1 MIKFYRNIIFCLIL
15 ITKVFVN
22 GQFYHFSLPLDIQG
36 DTYIFGDL
44 KSDSAISMK
53 NDVSIFLN
61 GDLFHDVTTNLTNR
75 TFIAYNR
82 SNGVP
87 PNGKII
93 FNNSTIIQKLNISNN
108 TVLNNLQNSNP
119 FGLNITNSN
128 SNFGNLE
135 VWDSFDLSGS
145 SNITLDSVNLELK
158 FKYNLDPLL
167 PARTNTYGSI
177 SGESNSSLIIPSS
190 DSLEK
195 VFVIGPYASSSTTE
209 FPNDYNIGLS
219 INHSDNYNDSVEYSR
234 YGTYIPNVSDTSFNR
249 YFVVTEPVELNS
261 PEIEYH
267 NNLLRSMNED
277 SLDIYISDN
286 YGQTWSQV
294 GATTDTVS
302 NIITDNNNF
311 GWKPSLNAPLNQSII
326 TVGKKD
332 CNNPPEVNLSLDST
346 AVCSGNNA
354 VIEFDSI
361 TPSCSVE
368 WFKDGVFSTTLTPNN
383 GSSTPVP
390 TLSVNQSGWYLIT
403 IEDSRGCLNKD
414 SIKVKSSDLPEFGT
428 GNCFGINL
436 PCIGDPMNF
445 SANPDSSDSSNMT
458 YNWDFDYYSNNGSNI
473 SSLKNPSFLYT
484 QSGVHSVQLTITD
497 SSGCFSSC
505 ERTVTVLPYPSADF
519 SFQNSCDQTPINFT
533 NLSTTTYG
541 GLNYN
546 WNFGVA
552 TSNLE
557 DPSNTFPSSGSFE
570 VELIADIAG
579 TCRDTIVKT
588 INVFPLPNANF
599 TFNDTCE
606 NDTVFYSNQS
616 TILISDS
623 ITSSKWNFSNVSV
636 SNFYNSY
643 YVYSQNGTYST
654 ELKVTSSNGCSDS
667 TSKSVEI
674 FPSPSIDF
682 LSRNNL
688 NSPTNSFCLYDTILF
703 YPNSDSLVSFWD
715 FGDDS
720 TSNDTNALK
729 NFNNFGTY
737 NVELTQTS
745 SNGCSSK
752 KTKNI
757 EINPIPVALTNSPND
772 QCLGLPVSF
781 ASLSFVDNNNTI
793 SSHSWNFEYPLPS
806 TPTLA
811 SNPSPLIFSDTGTK
825 LIELTVT
832 SNNNCISRIL
842 DTIQIFPIPNV
853 DFGQDSISTCGTS
866 YVLNAPQNCNNF
878 WSNGL
883 TTDSIIVNY
892 SNTYNVKS
900 TDLNGCINR
909 DTISITL
916 NSSFS
921 PQISSSSACD
931 SSVLDCGSVD
941 ADYYWFNSNSS
952 YTYSYSNGQVNLTGL
967 IDTIGTSRFLKIDSS
982 GLYKVLVVDQ
992 NNCPG
997 EDSIN
1002 AIINLSP
1009 VNFSTFSDTLS
1020 PCVGDSMLTDSLPFG
1035 VNYSYS
1041 WNPQLSSNY
1050 PLNSSRIWVSQ
1061 LTTYTVLIEDT
1072 ITTCNLTNVISVI
1085 PRSNPQLD
1093 LSFINNFGN
1102 DSINICDSVTVNS
1115 DALSNSYLWTDA
1127 SQNLIGFNSSINI
1140 NSSGYY
1146 SCEISFGTCSSS
1158 DSLYVA
1164 AYETPT
1170 FQLLGGITDTLLCSY
1185 NTLVMDDLSNYGA
1198 TFNWSNGSTDSILF
1212 INSAGNYIVEV
1223 GDSLSP
1229 GLCKS
1234 KDTILVNFSPVLDVD
1249 LGTDLVKCI
1258 GSDLE
1263 LSTGINNNDIQHEW
1277 YKDGLLINN
1286 SNSSSLFVSDTG
1298 LYNVIISDTLN
1309 CNAKDTIKVN
1319 STNQE
1324 LNAQFLST
1332 SIVSQGDSVKFINL
1346 SYPSPF
1352 TSSWLINDSI
1362 YDIDSPI
1369 HSVWLNSFNDSV
1381 TNDTVTAQLTVRN
1394 TSCIASLEKKIV
1406 IRPSKKNSPILN
1418 EEFAVYTEIDCKLY
1432 PNPNN
1437 GNFILDFQTNNEFL
1451 FEAYIGIYNLT
1462 GELLLQEKIFI
1473 FNDFQKQIQI
1483 DNIPNGVYLV
1493 TIYSSFSIKTIKFI
1507 KI

>member
-1 MIKFYRNIIFCLIL
+1 MIRKAIYSFTLFFLFLIGSNYSQ
-15 ITKVFVN
+15 VYHHGGDFVIR
-22 GQFYHFSLPLDIQG
+22 GDI
-36 DTYIFGDL
+36 YVHGDL
-44 KSDSAISMK
+44 KSYSSFSVDDSVEIK
-53 NDVSIFLN
+53 LN
-61 GDLFHDVTTNLTNR
+61 GNLIHHSDTSTFIKSNVIEGFPARGTINFTGPQRQYIYSTSNTNL
-75 TFIAYNR
+75 
-82 SNGVP
+82 
-87 PNGKII
+87 
-93 FNNSTIIQKLNISNN
+93 NI
-108 TVLNNLQNSNP
+108 VKNSNP
-119 FGLNITNSN
+119 IGLTLTKLDSTSGNTNFAKTFIWEYVDLSPSN
-128 SNFGNLE
+128 SNIL
-135 VWDSFDLSGS
+135 
-145 SNITLDSVNLELK
+145 LDSTNIELK
-158 FKYNLDPLL
+158 YKYNLPDSN
-167 PARTNTYGSI
+167 RVNNYGSI
-177 SGESNSSLIIPSS
+177 KGESNTSLILSN
-190 DSLEK
+190 SLEK
-195 VFVIGPYASSSTTE
+195 IFVTGPVLDINSNP
-209 FPNDYNIGLS
+209 FPNDYNLGLK
-219 INHSDNYNDSVEYSR
+219 INHSNTSNDSIEYSR
-234 YGTYIPNVSDTSFNR
+234 YGTYIPEVADTSFNR
-249 YFVVTEPVELNS
+249 YFVVTKPVELNS
-261 PEIEYH
+261 PELVYH
-267 NNLLRSMNED
+267 DNILRSMNED
-277 SLDIYISDN
+277 SLDIYISSN
-286 YGQTWSQV
+286 YGQTWNQV
-294 GATTDTVS
+294 GANTNTGT
-302 NIITDNNNF
+302 NIIKDNNNF
-311 GWKPSLNAPLNQSII
+311 EWMPSSGSAPLNQSII
-326 TVGKKD
+326 TIGKRD
-332 CNNPPEVNLSLDST
+332 CSNPPEVNLSLDST
-346 AVCSGNNA
+346 AVCSGVSA
-354 VIEFDSI
+354 IIEFDSI
-361 TPSCSVE
+361 TPSCTVK
-368 WFKDGVFSTTLTPNN
+368 WYKDGVESTALTPANK
-383 GSSTPVP
+383 SSTPEPV
-390 TLSVNQSGWYLIT
+390 LSVNQSGWYLIT
-403 IEDSRGCLNKD
+403 IEDSRGCKNKD
-414 SIKVKSSDLPEFGT
+414 SIKVKSSDLPKFGT

-519 SFQNSCDQTPINFT
+519 SFQNSCDQTPIDFT

-579 TCRDTIVKT
+579 TCRDTVVKT

-623 ITSSKWNFSNVSV
+623 ITSSEWNFSNVSI

-654 ELKVTSSNGCSDS
+654 KLKVTSSNGCSDS

-674 FPSPSIDF
+674 FSSPSIDF

-772 QCLGLPVSF
+772 QCYGLPVSF

-806 TPTLA
+806 TPTLDQ
-811 SNPSPLIFSDTGTK
+811 NPSPATFSDTGTK
-825 LIELTVT
+825 IIELTVT

-883 TTDSIIVNY
+883 TTNSIIVNY
-892 SNTYNVKS
+892 SNTYHVKS
-900 TDLNGCINR
+900 TDLNGCINS

-941 ADYYWFNSNSS
+941 ADYYWFDSNSS
-952 YTYSYSNGQVNLTGL
+952 YTYSYYNGQVNLTGL
-967 IDTIGTSRFLKIDSS
+967 SDTVGTSRFLKIDSS

-1002 AIINLSP
+1002 AYINLSP
-1009 VNFSTFSDTLS
+1009 INFSTFSDTLS
-1020 PCVGDSMLTDSLPFG
+1020 PCLGDSMLTDSLPFG

-1041 WNPQLSSNY
+1041 WNPQLSLNY

-1061 LTTYTVLIEDT
+1061 LNIYTVLIEDT
-1072 ITTCNLTNVISVI
+1072 ITGCNLTNVISVI
-1085 PRSNPQLD
+1085 PKSNPQLD

-1127 SQNLIGFNSSINI
+1127 SQNLIGSNSSINI
-1140 NSSGYY
+1140 SSSGYY

-1158 DSLYVA
+1158 DSIYVA

-1198 TFNWSNGSTDSILF
+1198 TFKWSNGSTDSILF

-1234 KDTILVNFSPVLDVD
+1234 KDTILVNFSPVLSVD
-1249 LGTDLVKCI
+1249 LGVDLVKCI

-1263 LSTGINNNDIQHEW
+1263 LSTGINNNNIQHEW

-1298 LYNVIISDTLN
+1298 LYNVLISDTLN
-1309 CNAKDTIKVN
+1309 CTAKDTIKVN

-1352 TSSWLINDSI
+1352 TSSWRINDSI
-1362 YDIDSPI
+1362 YNIDSPI

-1406 IRPSKKNSPILN
+1406 IRPSKKNRPVLN
-1418 EEFAVYTEIDCKLY
+1418 EEFSVYTEIDCKLY

-1451 FEAYIGIYNLT
+1451 VEAYLGIYNLT

-1473 FNDFQKQIQI
+1473 FDDLQKQIQI
-1483 DNIPNGVYLV
+1483 DHIPNGVYLV